1 MMERKVREGLSAR
14 HPIRRKLIRRMERLK
29 VKSPSTHATLLLDV
43 FYTESASIKKEVIDQ
58 KKLLHDG
65 QSFTQW
71 RDYLRSKGYIDWSE
85 SVFGE
90 GKIKVIYR
98 PGPEMIGI
106 LNDIVLSSKEVAS
119 KDYVDDKV
127 DESNERMRLE
137 MQAQIEKLKAEMTAI
152 VTSVVNHYLQEN
164 PPDNEE
170 RRLRLIKNVNEGVP
184 FLEEDIGKRAH

>member
-1 MMERKVREGLSAR
+1 
-14 HPIRRKLIRRMERLK
+14 MERLK